1 MFNLVME
8 YAARKVTLNSG
19 TNIYNRLFQ
28 HLAYADDLCMIA
40 RRFSSLTIA
49 FEEFQ
54 DAAKGIGLQL
64 NQDKTKYISSNPESR
79 DLEGE
84 VQIGEYKIEKVKAFK
99 YLGSVVTSDN
109 NVNTEIKSR
118 LVAGNKVYFA
128 LQNLLKNK
136 NILRKV
142 KLNIYDTYQTGSSLW

>member
-1 MFNLVME
+1 
-8 YAARKVTLNSG
+8 
-19 TNIYNRLFQ
+19 
-28 HLAYADDLCMIA
+28 MIA
-40 RRFSSLTIA
+40 RCFSSLTIA

-64 NQDKTKYISSNPESR
+64 NHDKTKYISSNPESR

-84 VQIGEYKIEKVKAFK
+84 VQIGEYKIEKVKAIK
-99 YLGSVVTSDN
+99 YLGSVVTNDD

-128 LQNLLKNK
+128 IQNLKNK
-136 NILRKV
+136 HILRKV
-142 KLNIYDTYQTGSSLW
+142 KLNIHTSKKVLHHLGSESS